1 MSVSTKNGKKGFLD
15 RFQSAIEKGANKLPP
30 PFILFFYLF
39 VITAVISLVLS
50 LFNVELINP
59 SNGEL
64 VKPNNFFSV
73 DGIHWLLSN
82 MVKNFTG
89 YASLGVVVTMTVGM
103 GMLEQTGMVS
113 ALLKKLMAII
123 PDWAIV
129 FGCAVIAICGNIFS
143 DSSGYII
150 PPLIAMLF
158 ASYGKN
164 PIAGFTV
171 GMLGTSGGWSA
182 NLFPAGTDA
191 LLMGITNTVLDS
203 ELGAG
208 IINVDLVCN
217 YFFTFASTFVLAT
230 VITLFDKYIMEP
242 RLGPY
247 VPGRG
252 KGGNA
257 VVLTS
262 EISDIERKGLRAAGL
277 TALGYIALIVIG
289 IVSGVLR
296 NQETGSLLNSPFLSG
311 IVPILFGLFFSS
323 GLAFAKA
330 TGNVKSGKDIS
341 DRCISQVRS
350 MTTFITLVFVIG
362 QFSAL
367 FSWTKIGTIL
377 SISGA
382 NALHSMGFTGMPMI
396 VIFIL
401 IVACINFLVGSSS
414 TKWAILGPIFIP
426 MMLQIGYHP
435 AFIQMAYRIG
445 DSCTNACSPMSAV
458 LFMCL
463 AIAQEQYDK
472 DCKLGTILSN
482 NIMGAFCMLAV
493 WIVFFLIWNM
503 LGVPIGPGIT
513 INLPAGII

>member
-1 MSVSTKNGKKGFLD
+1 MNETKKKKGSFLD
-15 RFQSAIEKGANKLPP
+15 RFQNAIERGANKLPP

-39 VITAVISLVLS
+39 LITAVLSCILSICGVALV
-50 LFNVELINP
+50 NP
-59 SNGEL
+59 SNGEV

-73 DGIHWLLSN
+73 DGIHWLLAN

-89 YASLGVVVTMTVGM
+89 YASLGVVITMTVGM

-113 ALLKKLMAII
+113 ALLKKLMHII

-129 FGCAVIAICGNIFS
+129 YGCAVIAICGNIFS

-191 LLMGITNTVLDS
+191 LLMGITNSVLDG

-208 IINVDLVCN
+208 VLNVDLVCN
-217 YFFTFASTFVLAT
+217 YFFTFVSTFILAA
-230 VITLFDKYIMEP
+230 VITLFDKFVMEP

-247 VPGRG
+247 VPGKG

-257 VVLTS
+257 VVLSS
-262 EISDIERKGLRAAGL
+262 ELTDIERKGLRASGL
-277 TALGYIALIVIG
+277 AALVYIGLIVVG
-289 IVSGVLR
+289 IVTGVLT
-296 NQETGSLLNSPFLSG
+296 NAETGSLLNSPFLSG
-311 IVPILFGLFFSS
+311 IVPILFGLFFTS
-323 GLAFAKA
+323 GLAFARK
-330 TGNVKSGKDIS
+330 TGNVKSSRDIS
-341 DRCISQVRS
+341 DRCIAQVKS
-350 MTTFITLVFVIG
+350 MSTFVTLVFVIG

-377 SISGA
+377 SIAGA
-382 NALHSMGFTGMPMI
+382 NALEAVGFTGMPMI
-396 VIFIL
+396 IIFII
-401 IVACINFLVGSSS
+401 IVALINFLVGSSS

-426 MMLQIGYHP
+426 MMLRIGYHP

-445 DSCTNACSPMSAV
+445 DSCTNACSPLSAV

-463 AIAQEQYDK
+463 GIAQEQYDK
-472 DCKLGTILSN
+472 DCQLGTILSN
-482 NIMGAFCMLAV
+482 NIMGAFWMLLA
-493 WIVFFLIWNM
+493 WIAFFVIWTL
-503 LGVPIGPGIT
+503 LGIPVGPGIT
-513 INLPAGII
+513 VNIPAGIM

>member
-1 MSVSTKNGKKGFLD
+1 MSETTKKRGFIE
-15 RFQSAIEKGANKLPP
+15 RFQTAIEKGANKLPP

-39 VITAVISLVLS
+39 MITAVLSMILS
-50 LFNVELINP
+50 LLGVALVNP
-59 SNGEL
+59 SNGET
-64 VKPNNFFSV
+64 VTPNNFFSV
-73 DGIHWLLSN
+73 DGIHWLLAN

-89 YASLGVVVTMTVGM
+89 YASLGVVITMTIGM

-113 ALLKKLMAII
+113 ALLKKLMGVL
-123 PDWAIV
+123 PDSAMV

-164 PIAGFTV
+164 PIAGFSV

-191 LLMGITNTVLDS
+191 LLMGITNTVLDG

-208 IINVDLVCN
+208 VLNVDLVCN
-217 YFFTFASTFVLAT
+217 YFFTFVSTFLLAI

-242 RLGPY
+242 HLGPY
-247 VPGRG
+247 VPGKG

-257 VVLTS
+257 VVLTA
-262 EISDIERKGLRAAGL
+262 DITDTERKGLRAAGL
-277 TALGYIALIVIG
+277 TALAYIALVGVG
-289 IVSGVLR
+289 IWSGVLR
-296 NQETGSLLNSPFLSG
+296 NAETGSILNSPFLSG
-311 IVPILFGLFFSS
+311 IVPILFGLFFTS
-323 GLAFAKA
+323 GLAFAKS

-341 DRCISQVRS
+341 DRCMAQVRS
-350 MTTFITLVFVIG
+350 MTTFVTMVFVIG

-377 SISGA
+377 SIAGA
-382 NALHSMGFTGMPMI
+382 NALDKLGFTGMPMI
-396 VIFIL
+396 VIFII

-426 MMLQIGYHP
+426 MMLQLGYHP
-435 AFIQMAYRIG
+435 GFVQMAYRIG

-463 AIAQEQYDK
+463 TMAQEQYDK
-472 DCKLGTILSN
+472 DCQLGTILSN
-482 NIMGAFCMLAV
+482 NIMGALIMLVV
-493 WIVFFLIWNM
+493 WIVFFVIWN
-503 LGVPIGPGIT
+503 LIGLPVGPGVT
-513 INLPAGII
+513 VHLPAGIL

>member
-1 MSVSTKNGKKGFLD
+1 MSTNAKTKSGFLD

-39 VITAVISLVLS
+39 MITAVLS
-50 LFNVELINP
+50 LILSLCGVELLNP
-59 SNGEL
+59 SNGEI
-64 VKPNNFFSV
+64 VKPNNFFSIA
-73 DGIHWLLSN
+73 GIHWLLAN

-123 PDWAIV
+123 PDWALV
-129 FGCAVIAICGNIFS
+129 YGCAVIAICGNIFS

-164 PIAGFTV
+164 PIAGFSV

-208 IINVDLVCN
+208 VLNVDLVCN
-217 YFFTFASTFVLAT
+217 YFFTFASTFILAA
-230 VITLFDKYIMEP
+230 VITLVDKYIMEP
-242 RLGPY
+242 HLGPY
-247 VPGRG
+247 VPGKG
-252 KGGNA
+252 KSPNA
-257 VVLTS
+257 AVLTS
-262 EISDIERKGLRAAGL
+262 EISDTERKGLRAAGIV
-277 TALGYIALIVIG
+277 ALGYAALILVG
-289 IVSGVLR
+289 IFTGVLT

-311 IVPILFGLFFSS
+311 IVPILFGLFFTS

-330 TGNVKSGKDIS
+330 TGNVKTSKDIS
-341 DRCISQVRS
+341 DRCIAQVKT

-377 SISGA
+377 SIAGA
-382 NALHSMGFTGMPMI
+382 NALQTMGFTGYPMI
-396 VIFIL
+396 IIFIL

-426 MMLQIGYHP
+426 MMLQLGYHP

-463 AIAQEQYDK
+463 GIAQEQYDK
-472 DCKLGTILSN
+472 DCQLGTILSN
-482 NIMGAFCMLAV
+482 NILGAFCMLGA
-493 WIVFFLIWNM
+493 WIVFFLIWNL
-503 LGVPIGPGIT
+503 LGIPVGPGIT
-513 INLPAGII
+513 VHLPAGIL